1 MGKKSGLLV
10 RQQAYLEKRDR
21 EVRHLTKVYL
31 LDMVTCA
38 LGRMG
43 FREKRFTEFDKVL
56 TEVCKDYAILISEDE
71 KADKDLVY
79 SKYCLDRELQQYVG
93 SLFLPYDERYR

>member
-1 MGKKSGLLV
+1 MGKQSGFLI
-10 RQQAYLEKRDR
+10 RQQAYIEKCER
-21 EVRHLTKVYL
+21 EARRITKTYI

-43 FREKRFTEFDKVL
+43 FREKRFHDFDKIL
-56 TEVCKDYAILISEDE
+56 AEVCRDYAVLISEDE
-71 KADKDLVY
+71 KADKELVY

-93 SLFLPYDERYR
+93 SMFLPYEERYR

>member
-1 MGKKSGLLV
+1 MGKQSGFLA
-10 RQQAYLEKRDR
+10 RQQAYIDKLEQEARR
-21 EVRHLTKVYL
+21 ITKTHT

-43 FREKRFTEFDKVL
+43 FREKRFRDFDKVL
-56 TEVCKDYAILISEDE
+56 TEVCKDYAVLITDDE